1 MAVKPKNVEED
12 SWAYTLP
19 HEVGFLIQE
28 LAENEARELSLS
40 KLSTSSYLERTIKRL
55 AEEKLTP
62 EALER
67 ARERAEK
74 RTEERRQ
81 RATERE
87 RVRAAQAS

>member
-55 AEEKLTP
+55 AEEKLP
-62 EALER
+62 QEALER
-67 ARERAEK
+67 ARDRADKRTDERRRKAAERAK
-74 RTEERRQ
+74 
-81 RATERE
+81 
-87 RVRAAQAS
+87 AAQVT